1 MNTIQTMALVLK
13 TCNMNDN
20 DKLVTFFSPVYGRLT
35 AIAKGVR
42 SHKHKDF
49 AALQQFCFSNITL
62 NCKQGGLYTVSSAQ
76 VANNFFDLR
85 NDVMKVSFA
94 AYYMDVVADIAQEI
108 IGDEDYFSFVL
119 NTLYLTERA
128 EKNAEEG
135 DILPPLKKLK
145 AIFEIKTACV
155 MGVMPELGRCVCC
168 GKDKNLNYFSHHDGG
183 TVCTD
188 CIGRYEGREHPPA
201 AVNDIDI
208 KIMEYIIK
216 SDSRGVF
223 NFTISEELL
232 NRVCAIS
239 ERYLVAQTDTFYK
252 SLGFLHKIIA
262 GNYENDSKN

>member
-62 NCKQGGLYTVSSAQ
+62 NCKQGGLYSVMSTQ
-76 VANNFFDLR
+76 VANSFFNLR
-85 NDVMKVSFA
+85 NDVMKVAFA
-94 AYYMDVVADIAQEI
+94 SYYMDVVADIAQEI

-128 EKNAEEG
+128 EKDADEG
-135 DILPPLKKLK
+135 DILPPLNKLK
-145 AIFEIKTACV
+145 LIFEIRTAYV
-155 MGVMPELGRCVCC
+155 MGVMPELSRCINCGR
-168 GKDKNLNYFSHHDGG
+168 DKNLNYFAHYDGG
-183 TVCTD
+183 VVCD
-188 CIGRYEGREHPPA
+188 SCIGRYDGKAHIPTKVSE
-201 AVNDIDI
+201 IDL
-208 KIMEYIIK
+208 KIIEFILK

-223 NFTISEELL
+223 NFTISEDLL
-232 NRVCAIS
+232 NSVCAIS
-239 ERYLVAQTDTFYK
+239 ERYLIAQTDTFYK
-252 SLGFLHKIIA
+252 SLMFLHRIIS
-262 GNYENDSKN
+262 GNSDADSEK